1 MISNGGRNEENIPR
15 ATAKQAAWKSKQGI
29 GETDTDESGAQQGV
43 K

>member
-1 MISNGGRNEENIPR
+1 MISNGGRNEENIPK

-29 GETDTDESGAQQGV
+29 GETDESGAQQGV